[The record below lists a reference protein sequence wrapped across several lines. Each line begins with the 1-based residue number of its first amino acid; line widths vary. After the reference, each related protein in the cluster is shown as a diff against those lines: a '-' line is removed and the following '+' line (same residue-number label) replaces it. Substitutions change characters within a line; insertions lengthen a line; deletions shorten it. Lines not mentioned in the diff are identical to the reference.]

1 MEYVFIIKHDI
12 YGYED
17 DIQESF
23 VEVFR
28 NEDSAR
34 NFFEI
39 KKEKIMQEYYDHTGE
54 NSIEDLFNTGAFSY
68 DIEPTVN
75 GMPYLYISLDEYG
88 SDRLVI
94 QKKDVMSFNII

>member
-1 MEYVFIIKHDI
+1 MEHVFVVKHDI

-17 DIQESF
+17 NIHESF
-23 VEVFR
+23 IEVFC
-28 NEDSAR
+28 NEDSAK

-39 KKEKIMQEYYDHTGE
+39 KKEEIIQEYYNHTGE

-75 GMPYLYISLDEYG
+75 GMPFLYIDLDEYG
-88 SDRLVI
+88 FDRLVI
-94 QKKDVMSFNII
+94 QKKDVMSFNIM